1 MPGADFR
8 MRATLEEAVAKYWT
22 VALPNVTDQ
31 VVRMLHPRV
40 LFGDFTL
47 EAVAD
52 RLKMHPRTLNRR
64 LRAERTTFR
73 KLLNQAR
80 FDMARQLLAGTHMG
94 VSGISG
100 ALGYAE
106 TSAFTHAFRHMAAAS
121 PAEWRAG
128 LTEGALAPTAARAP
142 A

>member
-1 MPGADFR
+1 
-8 MRATLEEAVAKYWT
+8 
-22 VALPNVTDQ
+22 
-31 VVRMLHPRV
+31 
-40 LFGDFTL
+40 
-47 EAVAD
+47 
-52 RLKMHPRTLNRR
+52 MHPRTLNRR

-80 FDMARQLLAGTHMG
+80 FDVARQLLAGTHMD

-142 A
+142 AWSDCPAAPRGGRPRRTRVCWRRRRACRIVKPVPNIPRRTPCPADAQS